1 MTSLSNFLTEELT
14 YVTSL
19 KNVHSY
25 KNMSRQQ
32 LQPWT
37 KLVEN
42 PVNSRNGRTFQIPN
56 SPPYPTP
63 L

>member
-19 KNVHSY
+19 RNVHSY
-25 KNMSRQQ
+25 KNMSRQK

-42 PVNSRNGRTFQIPN
+42 PVNSRNGSTFQIPN
-56 SPPYPTP
+56 SPPYPIP

>member
-32 LQPWT
+32 LKPWT

-42 PVNSRNGRTFQIPN
+42 PVNSRNG
-56 SPPYPTP
+56 
-63 L
+63 

>member
-42 PVNSRNGRTFQIPN
+42 PVNSRNG
-56 SPPYPTP
+56 
-63 L
+63 